1 MLKLFNKEHVAIG
14 ALTKLKDYKIEYL
27 LSGEDSIEFSLSISD
42 ENIHLVEEE
51 GYIQNKLNEYV
62 IKAIDPSQEIKR
74 FSCSINIES
83 IVGKSIQN
91 FDTSNNNINDT
102 IRLAIAG
109 TGWILADNN
118 ITKRRTVRLKNT
130 NALEVLREVRKV
142 FRVDFRFDAINKIIH
157 VYEQFGSDKGVYF
170 TDELNLRSLDIPS
183 DTYDYSTRLYAYGKD
198 GLTIASVN
206 DGKEYVD
213 NFQYSNK
220 IIEYIWEDNRYTD
233 INSLKSDAEAKL
245 AELSKPKRSYKA
257 SVADLAKYSE
267 EYNFLDFFLGDTI
280 TLLSRTEKF
289 RDKQRIVKYIQYPNN
304 PGSNTCELDNTILTF
319 EDIQKENE
327 SKNEIIDNI
336 TSDNG
341 TVDGSK
347 VDGIKTEQIYDF
359 EASVAKITDLTVI
372 NADIANLK
380 AQNVNITGKLTAIEA
395 EFGTLKSN
403 VAIIDSLTVTH
414 TAQINNLEANKASIT
429 QLNAVSATI
438 GTLEVEVGK
447 IQTLVNGNLSS
458 ENIQAGGI
466 TSDKLTISNGF
477 IKNAMIESLDVSKIN
492 AGDIS
497 TNKFRIT
504 SDSGNIL
511 ISDNTIQI
519 KDTNRVRVQIGKDAS
534 NDYNMYVW
542 DANGN
547 LMFDATG
554 LKAGGIK
561 DKIIRNDM
569 ISDNANIDG
578 GKLNINSVVTS
589 INNGSTTIK
598 SSKVQLDGTNQTLDI
613 SFNSLK
619 TEVQGIQIGGR
630 NLAEKTNQGTLGWT
644 WSMQNGNYTKEDY
657 LENNINCCKFLRGTT
672 PWSGWNVILYQF
684 IGTQKYIADTLYT
697 VSFKVK
703 SSIVTTFTSCRLLKS
718 DGTTE
723 LAYMYKIKNNTTKVN
738 EWVTIEF
745 NIKTTKTLPVD
756 LTQQLYLSGMSS
768 DVGVSYIFKDLK
780 IERGDRATDY
790 TQAPEDVDNQINSIK
805 EITTS
810 HSTTISVM
818 QGQINTAINNT
829 QIIKDGQTI
838 LLKDD
843 YNRTVQ
849 TVNSMNSTLSSHT
862 TKINEANGKI
872 ENVET
877 KVNTVERDLNSI
889 TARVSSTETNV
900 TTVNNVANN
909 ALSKANQGVSD
920 AAKAQSTANTAN
932 SQANTNKGNITNL
945 QSEVTTVKSNV
956 ASLDVNLQGITQR
969 VSSNES
975 TTVSLTNQVNQVD
988 GKINNAKNDAITSSV
1003 GVKDTR
1009 NTNESPGW
1017 YFTNYPKRAVDEFK
1031 TFKILGI
1038 NTSSAYGVLT
1048 TNVPWLDSSG
1058 GYPVQTFRSNSGGTY
1073 ERKGTS
1079 NTTWGSWQQIEDTN
1093 GSQSKANKA
1102 LTDAKA
1108 YATTEITKTNNKVAS
1123 IETNLNSITSRV
1135 SSVESTTTSINGQV
1149 SSLTSRMSLAEQ
1161 KITSDAIVSTVK
1173 NHQTN
1178 GQSTFVTG
1186 SIFEQTVSDFQFKF
1200 QQLGSE
1206 NLVKNSWFKADQ
1218 DHWEVIHYNHGDTSP
1233 ESSDVGVVLGNAN
1246 DGWTP
1251 LNQKVGRIINYGV
1264 DGQTNEHWHGFSQY
1278 IEVESSTPYT
1288 LSFYAA
1294 KHRIRNCVI
1303 EIKREDNGIHIGGQ
1317 KYIPGS
1323 EISESREQGSSFQN
1337 DFTLITHTFY
1347 VPSNCTKI
1355 RVLIWSEGKINGQAS
1370 YLWFSQ
1376 TQLEKGHEATA
1387 RRENSAEIYSNITR
1401 IDGRGMTI
1409 THRSGSR
1416 SEFTHEAIDFFSPN
1430 GRRTLRIKDGGLNFH
1445 TFNDPAEMVGF
1456 IKSAY
1461 MTNTTWNGVA
1471 LSTYADGDF
1480 LMLGVSTDS
1489 NENGWST
1496 NPNILITA
1504 HGNMPNR
1511 DQAGTWFLNK
1521 PVFLQTRTHLRGLLD
1536 VDPGTHISL
1545 YANSS
1550 TPHQIFNNTSNHLII
1565 VGDNRLGL
1573 GIRNGEASR
1582 TGIVI
1587 IEDGG
1592 AVNKCTIDS
1601 YANWNFQNYT
1611 MYNMNIARSL
1621 QAQSFAL
1628 RARVKDINESY
1639 SMTSMTDGDIRF
1651 TCRQPEHITNKTLIV
1666 ELPQI
1671 FSENIELD
1679 YHINISKLSWGDY
1692 RITEKTPYY
1701 FEIETNVDNFSF
1713 TYEIVAKSIEKP
1725 IAYTS
1730 IATSQFL
1737 DSKAGEG
1744 SKDTP
1749 INILSTDL
1757 ESE

>member
-102 IRLAIAG
+102 IRLVIAG

-142 FRVDFRFDAINKIIH
+142 FRVDFRFDSINKIIH

-183 DTYDYSTRLYAYGKD
+183 DTYDYATRLYAYGKD
-198 GLTIASVN
+198 GLTIASIN

-220 IIEYIWEDNRYTD
+220 VIEDIWEDNRYTD

-280 TLLSRTEKF
+280 TLLSKTEKF

-304 PGSNTCELDNTILTF
+304 PGSNTCELGNTILTF

-347 VDGIKTEQIYDF
+347 VDSITTDQISDF

-372 NADIANLK
+372 NAEITNLK

-414 TAQINNLEANKASIT
+414 TAQIKNLEANKASIT

-438 GTLEVEVGK
+438 GTLEAEVGK

-497 TNKFRIT
+497 TNKFRIISNDGGIEIVGAT
-504 SDSGNIL
+504 QQFKDKNNKVRIQMGKDAQGNFNFIIRGEDGTTTLIDHTGIKPKAIADDLIVNNMIASDAVGEK
-511 ISDNTIQI
+511 QI
-519 KDTNRVRVQIGKDAS
+519 NYSSFANGFNKDTN
-534 NDYNMYVW
+534 
-542 DANGN
+542 
-547 LMFDATG
+547 TTT
-554 LKAGGIK
+554 LKATKIK
-561 DKIIRNDM
+561 L
-569 ISDNANIDG
+569 DN
-578 GKLNINSVVTS
+578 
-589 INNGSTTIK
+589 
-598 SSKVQLDGTNQTLDI
+598 QNQSLEVA
-613 SFNSLK
+613 FNSLK
-619 TEVQGIQIGGR
+619 TQ
-630 NLAEKTNQGTLGWT
+630 
-644 WSMQNGNYTKEDY
+644 
-657 LENNINCCKFLRGTT
+657 
-672 PWSGWNVILYQF
+672 
-684 IGTQKYIADTLYT
+684 
-697 VSFKVK
+697 
-703 SSIVTTFTSCRLLKS
+703 S
-718 DGTTE
+718 DGTKSLTE
-723 LAYMYKIKNNTTKVN
+723 
-738 EWVTIEF
+738 
-745 NIKTTKTLPVD
+745 
-756 LTQQLYLSGMSS
+756 
-768 DVGVSYIFKDLK
+768 
-780 IERGDRATDY
+780 
-790 TQAPEDVDNQINSIK
+790 
-805 EITTS
+805 S
-810 HSTTISVM
+810 HATTINVM

-829 QIIKDGQTI
+829 QIVKDGQTI

-849 TVNSMNSTLSSHT
+849 TVNSINSTLSSHT
-862 TKINEANGKI
+862 TQINQANGKI
-872 ENVET
+872 DSVET

-889 TARVSSTETNV
+889 TARVSSTETTV
-900 TTVNNVANN
+900 TTVNNLANN
-909 ALSKANQGVSD
+909 AL
-920 AAKAQSTANTAN
+920 STANTAN
-932 SQANTNKGNITNL
+932 SKALSAEQLAKAMSDSKMIHLDPNFRQGYNNVSLYNNANNGNVIVTRITKVSDCPTTSTHCLEIKHIGAGSPGFGGFCQNITSRANAIFIQKFISKL
-945 QSEVTTVKSNV
+945 PVGYSFTTASNSMGTGYTDKWLTSNQGTGKWETYIREVRC
-956 ASLDVNLQGITQR
+956 G
-969 VSSNES
+969 S
-975 TTVSLTNQVNQVD
+975 T
-988 GKINNAKNDAITSSV
+988 G
-1003 GVKDTR
+1003 
-1009 NTNESPGW
+1009 
-1017 YFTNYPKRAVDEFK
+1017 
-1031 TFKILGI
+1031 TF
-1038 NTSSAYGVLT
+1038 
-1048 TNVPWLDSSG
+1048 SSG
-1058 GYPVQTFRSNSGGTY
+1058 GHVYISGSPTPT
-1073 ERKGTS
+1073 TS
-1079 NTTWGSWQQIEDTN
+1079 SPLVYYLAYCTCFD
-1093 GSQSKANKA
+1093 
-1102 LTDAKA
+1102 LTDNDETVNSLKVDV
-1108 YATTEITKTNNKVAS
+1108 TTTKSKVS
-1123 IETNLNSITSRV
+1123 TIETNLNSITSRV

-1149 SSLTSRMSLAEQ
+1149 SSLSTRMNSAEQ

-1173 NHQTN
+1173 NHQTD

-1186 SIFEQTVSDFQFKF
+1186 TTLNQTVDDFEFKF
-1200 QQLGSE
+1200 FNNSDPNLLKNTTFYNDWNYWGWNGQFEKVIYYDGGFTEGNTVRLEFTDE
-1206 NLVKNSWFKADQ
+1206 NQGLFQRDI
-1218 DHWEVIHYNHGDTSP
+1218 DCTHGVAIKVHVLTSR
-1233 ESSDVGVVLGNAN
+1233 VVDMTIGIEGIYTKKIRMN
-1246 DGWTP
+1246 DGW
-1251 LNQKVGRIINYGV
+1251 N
-1264 DGQTNEHWHGFSQY
+1264 
-1278 IEVESSTPYT
+1278 EVEVIVPPIPRTGTFIFYT
-1288 LSFYAA
+1288 SAGGPHTVYAHKFKVQA
-1294 KHRIRNCVI
+1294 GNICTSWCGHR
-1303 EIKREDNGIHIGGQ
+1303 D
-1317 KYIPGS
+1317 
-1323 EISESREQGSSFQN
+1323 
-1337 DFTLITHTFY
+1337 
-1347 VPSNCTKI
+1347 
-1355 RVLIWSEGKINGQAS
+1355 
-1370 YLWFSQ
+1370 
-1376 TQLEKGHEATA
+1376 
-1387 RRENSAEIYSNITR
+1387 EIYSNSTI
-1401 IDGRGMTI
+1401 IDKEGI
-1409 THRSGSR
+1409 KIKHSNGSM
-1416 SEFTHEAIDFFSPN
+1416 SSFTHEAIDFFSPN
-1430 GRRTLRIKDGGLNFH
+1430 GRRTLRVKDGGLNFY
-1445 TFNDPAEMVGF
+1445 TFYDPAEMVGF

-1471 LSTYADGDF
+1471 LSTYANGDF
-1480 LMLGVSTDS
+1480 IMIGLSSDS
-1489 NENGWST
+1489 NENGWAT
-1496 NPNILITA
+1496 TPNILITA
-1504 HGNMPNR
+1504 HGNIPNR

-1521 PVFLQTRTHLRGLLD
+1521 PVFLQTRTHLRGVLD

-1545 YANSS
+1545 YANSD
-1550 TPHQIFNNTSNHLII
+1550 TPHQIFNNNSNHLII

-1573 GIRNGEASR
+1573 GIREGTGSR

-1587 IEDGG
+1587 TEDGG
-1592 AVNKCTIDS
+1592 AVNKCNVDS
-1601 YANWNFQNYT
+1601 YANWNFQHYT

-1628 RARVKDINESY
+1628 RSRIKDINESY
-1639 SMTSMTDGDIRF
+1639 STSSMTDGDIRF
-1651 TCRQPEHITNKTLIV
+1651 ACRQPEHITNKTLIV

-1692 RITEKTPYY
+1692 RIIEKTPYY
-1701 FEIETNVDNFSF
+1701 FEIETNVDSFSF

-1730 IATSQFL
+1730 IAKSQFL
-1737 DSKAGEG
+1737 DSKPSEG
-1744 SKDTP
+1744 IKDVP
-1749 INILSTDL
+1749 VNILATDQ
-1757 ESE
+1757 EVNK